1 MMVPATKLD
10 PNQTLEEIKAAM
22 KDIVTIYD
30 SIDIVVNNA
39 GYVQTGILEE
49 VTPEATFRQFQ
60 VNTFGPLNGFCA
72 VLPYLCERNPAPW
85 LLSARWRPRILCS
98 FTKFHAAE
106 LDNPVK
112 NMEIIYDVV
121 TSSGHAAGRD
131 LLALGSDAI
140 AEISKPASQTLTDLK
155 AWQEINVISD
165 FSDEQARITRRTP
178 NKIDTSDPLMRNS
191 EAEIIYQ
198 YWIRWKIQQQ
208 I

>member
-1 MMVPATKLD
+1 MMVPALKLD

-72 VLPYLCERNPAPW
+72 VLP
-85 LLSARWRPRILCS
+85 S

-165 FSDEQARITRRTP
+165 FSDEQ
-178 NKIDTSDPLMRNS
+178 
-191 EAEIIYQ
+191 
-198 YWIRWKIQQQ
+198 
-208 I
+208 